1 VNLEVLGLFAEVSIA
16 MLGFSGITL
25 AFGRIYKRQKSLSVR
40 TMGLLVTSG
49 IAFLASITPIVG
61 LPSVV
66 ASIILILLVGV
77 SASWCIISVFRKPEH
92 SSSVWLVCLVNGS
105 LLCSVGWLIL
115 ALWSDGSSVNA
126 PYMTTI
132 CLLLLAAAL
141 LFIRMILAM
150 GTNGE

>member
-1 VNLEVLGLFAEVSIA
+1 MLGQFAEISIA
-16 MLGFSGITL
+16 MLGFSGITS
-25 AFGRIYKRQKSLSVR
+25 AFDRIYKRQKNLSVR

-77 SASWCIISVFRKPEH
+77 SASWCIISVFRKSEH
-92 SSSVWLVCLVNGS
+92 SSNGS

>member
-1 VNLEVLGLFAEVSIA
+1 VNLEMLGQFAEISIA
-16 MLGFSGITL
+16 MLGFSGITS
-25 AFGRIYKRQKSLSVR
+25 AFDRIYKRQKNLSVR

-77 SASWCIISVFRKPEH
+77 SSSWCIISVFRKPKH
-92 SSSVWLVCLVNGS
+92 SSSVWLVCLDNGS

-115 ALWSDGSSVNA
+115 ALRSYGSSVNA

>member
-1 VNLEVLGLFAEVSIA
+1 MNIEVLGQFAEVSIA
-16 MLGFSGITL
+16 MLGFSGITS
-25 AFGRIYKRQKSLSVR
+25 AFDRIYKRQKNLSVR
-40 TMGLLVTSG
+40 TMGLLFTSG
-49 IAFLASITPIVG
+49 IAFFASITPIVG

-77 SASWCIISVFRKPEH
+77 SAISCMISVFRKPVH
-92 SSSVWLVCLVNGS
+92 SSNVWLVCLVNGS

-115 ALWSDGSSVNA
+115 ALWSGGSSVNA